1 MSIIADT
8 LQRLQKQAPR
18 ERSDASDSPSI
29 VIPPRGKREPGWH
42 TPPSRVKFWLAGV
55 GITLG
60 LAGLGLGAYWIGFN
74 LDFGMSTYASP
85 QTRQSIA
92 RSVPSP
98 TLVTESFDSPSS
110 ESVEMSVVNLVQDVP
125 SSTSRQPGVEQSTI
139 HDAVRSEISY
149 PPNTDIPLLAPL
161 LVAVPVSSETE
172 ADSLASTPRQPHQ
185 ATMSTNVSIPDSAID
200 IPPQKESP
208 QPKAASTGLP
218 FKSGAQSDKVVS
230 KLVESAEF
238 DVTENR
244 IPVKAAWEES
254 RIRMAEFSSPAP
266 RSLDDTPL
274 IPTTTAMI
282 QKIDEHHPT
291 VQEPVPVQPSP
302 SDRLRHAQQLIQ
314 GGKYDEAVSVLSPLF
329 TDPPVN
335 WEPWFWMG
343 TALLGQGDL
352 EQADQFF
359 LSGLARDDKIPQL
372 WIQRALV
379 AHQQG
384 DYELA
389 IHELQRA
396 ESLDAALPHI
406 HLNMG
411 YAYEKLGNV
420 RLAND
425 HYAKFLK
432 LSEGNPAF
440 FSIRKKLYA
449 RFTEQVHSIP
459 HPGLSSAVP
468 GIPYHLP

>member
-8 LQRLQKQAPR
+8 LQRLQTQAKGSVPP
-18 ERSDASDSPSI
+18 DSPSV
-29 VIPPRGKREPGWH
+29 VIPHSSKREPGWH
-42 TPPSRVKFWLAGV
+42 TPPSRGKFWLTGV
-55 GITLG
+55 GIALG
-60 LAGLGLGAYWIGFN
+60 LSGLGLGAYWIGFN

-85 QTRQSIA
+85 QPRQSIA

-98 TLVTESFDSPSS
+98 TLVTESFESPSS
-110 ESVEMSVVNLVQDVP
+110 ESVEMSVVNLVQDAP
-125 SSTSRQPGVEQSTI
+125 SSTSRQPGVEPSTI
-139 HDAVRSEISY
+139 QDAVRSEISY
-149 PPNTDIPLLAPL
+149 PPNTEVPLLTPL

-172 ADSLASTPRQPHQ
+172 VDSLASTPRQPHQ
-185 ATMSTNVSIPDSAID
+185 ATISTNVSIPDSVID

-208 QPKAASTGLP
+208 KPKAASTGPP
-218 FKSGAQSDKVVS
+218 FKSVAQSEKSGS
-230 KLVESAEF
+230 KLVVSEEF

-254 RIRMAEFSSPAP
+254 RIRMAEFSSSPHG
-266 RSLDDTPL
+266 SDDTPL
-274 IPTTTAMI
+274 LPNTTAMVP
-282 QKIDEHHPT
+282 KIDEHHPT
-291 VQEPVPVQPSP
+291 DQGPGPVQPSP
-302 SDRLRHAQQLIQ
+302 SDRLRPAQQLIQ
-314 GGKYDEAVSVLSPLF
+314 AGKYDEAVSVLSPLF

-359 LSGLARDDKIPQL
+359 LSGLARNDKIPQL

-389 IHELQRA
+389 IHELRRA

-411 YAYEKLGNV
+411 YVYEKLGNV

-425 HYAKFLK
+425 YYAKFLK

-459 HPGLSSAVP
+459 HPGHSSAVP